1 VSDADGRPPLAR
13 LFAIAYRQLVD
24 DLHRRLRQRG
34 WHDVRPAYGFVLL
47 AARDAPVTV
56 TGLVELLGMTKQAAS
71 KLADAMVS
79 GGYLERGAA
88 SEDARVRPFELSD
101 HGRRLLH
108 DVEQIYAELD
118 ALWAA
123 RIGADRLEQLRADL
137 RAAVAGPDGVLPAVR
152 PLW

>member
-1 VSDADGRPPLAR
+1 MSDADGRPPLAR

-47 AARDAPVTV
+47 AARDGPVTV

-79 GGYLERGAA
+79 GGYLQRGGAG
-88 SEDARVRPFELSD
+88 EDARVRPFELSD
-101 HGRRLLH
+101 HGRLLLH